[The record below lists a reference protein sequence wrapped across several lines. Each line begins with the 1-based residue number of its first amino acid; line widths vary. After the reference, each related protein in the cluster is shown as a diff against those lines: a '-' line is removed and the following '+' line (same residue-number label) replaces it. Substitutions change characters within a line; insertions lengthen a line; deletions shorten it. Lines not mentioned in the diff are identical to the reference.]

1 MVRGGFHGRILRVDL
16 SRESVSIQSLEGEL
30 ARDYVGG
37 RGLGSAILWRELP
50 PGIDP
55 LSPENKLILATGP
68 LNGTGAAL
76 SSRYEIVTKSPLTNT
91 ILSTNSG
98 GRFPIALKRTGFD
111 ALIIEGA
118 AANPCYLWV
127 DDQKVELRDAS
138 GLWGMNTH
146 QTTERLLE
154 ETSSQAAV
162 ACIGPAGEKGVLLA
176 SVMNEKDRA
185 AGRGGAGCVMGAKKL
200 KAVVVQG
207 SHKTP
212 VADPEGFQEARKN
225 ALTILGEA
233 PITKNALKE
242 YGTAVLINLINEYG
256 ALPTRNFQEG
266 YFPDADSVSGETLKE
281 LLYERSVACATCSVA
296 CGRATRT
303 TNRRGEGPEYETI
316 WALGPMCGV
325 KDLEVI
331 AEANYNCNELGFDTM
346 SAGSTIACAM
356 ELWERGYLDRATQD
370 MIREELG
377 GELRFGNGEMV
388 LKCTELIGRNEGFGT
403 YLAQGSSRLASRFG
417 HPELSMS
424 VKGLE
429 LPAYDPRGFKAM
441 GLAYATSNRGGC
453 HLRAYLIGPEALGA
467 PYAVDRF
474 TSEGKAALVKLYQD
488 LSAIIDSM
496 GLCIFTIFALNPEQY
511 ASLLSTVTGEPI
523 ETRELLRMGERIWN
537 LERLFNL
544 REGFTKKDDRLPPRF
559 SQETLPRGHS
569 KNQMVD
575 LKPLLEEYYRLRGWD
590 KDGVPTEETLEELG
604 LQAVVGDRD

>member
-1 MVRGGFHGRILRVDL
+1 MVRGGFHGQILRVDL
-16 SRESVSIQSLEGEL
+16 SQQSVSIQSLEDDL
-30 ARDYVGG
+30 TRDYVGG
-37 RGLGSAILWRELP
+37 RGLGSAILWHELSP
-50 PGIDP
+50 QTDP

-76 SSRYEIVTKSPLTNT
+76 SSRYTIVTKSPLTNT
-91 ILSTNSG
+91 ILSSNSG

-111 ALIIEGA
+111 VLVIEGA
-118 AANPCYLWV
+118 AQAPCYLWV

-138 GLWGMNTH
+138 HLWGMNSH

-154 ETSSQAAV
+154 ETSPQAAV
-162 ACIGPAGEKGVLLA
+162 ACIGPAGENGVLFA

-185 AGRGGAGCVMGAKKL
+185 AGRGGTGCVMGAKKL

-212 VADPEGFQEARKN
+212 VADPEGFKEARKN
-225 ALTILGEA
+225 ALTILSEA
-233 PITKNALKE
+233 PITKNALRE
-242 YGTAVLINLINEYG
+242 YGTAVLINIINEYG
-256 ALPTRNFQEG
+256 ALPARNFQEG

-281 LLYERSVACATCSVA
+281 LLYERSVGCAACFVA

-303 TNRRGEGPEYETI
+303 TNRRGEGPEYETM

-331 AEANYNCNELGFDTM
+331 TEANYNCNELGFDTI
-346 SAGSTIACAM
+346 SAGNTIACAM
-356 ELWERGYLDRATQD
+356 ELSERGYLDKATQD
-370 MIREELG
+370 MIRAELG
-377 GELRFGNGEMV
+377 GELHFGNGEMV
-388 LKCTELIGRNEGFGT
+388 LKCTELIGQNEGFGK
-403 YLAQGSSRLASRFG
+403 YLGQGSFRLASRFG

-441 GLAYATSNRGGC
+441 GLAYVTSNRGGC
-453 HLRAYLIGPEALGA
+453 HLRAYLIGPEALAA

-474 TSEGKAALVKLYQD
+474 TSEGKAALVKLYED
-488 LSAIIDSM
+488 LSAIIDSL
-496 GLCIFTIFALNPEQY
+496 GLCIFTIFALNPEHY
-511 ASLLSTVTGEPI
+511 ASLLSSVAGEPM
-523 ETRELLRMGERIWN
+523 EGSQLLRMGERIWN

-544 REGFTKKDDRLPPRF
+544 REGFTRKDDRLPPRF

-569 KNQMVD
+569 KNQVVE
-575 LKPLLEEYYRLRGWD
+575 LEPLLEEYYRLRGWD
-590 KDGVPTEETLEELG
+590 REGVPTEEKLEELG
-604 LQAVVGDRD
+604 LQA